1 MNDQEMNVGGG
12 QPQNDSWQQPQGN
25 GYGQPQN
32 NGWQQPQGNG
42 YGQPQYNGWQ
52 QSQGNGYGQPQYNDW
67 QQPQGNGYQAQPGYP
82 QQNVYQAGNPQMQG
96 GYQNGA
102 NYNRGQYEKDPKES
116 IGFGVASLVLGLISV
131 LLFWTMCNVVLA
143 ILAIIFGIV
152 QLVRS
157 NHKGM
162 AAGGIVTGALAIVA
176 CIVFWVLMGSA
187 MVGMSDL
194 YKYSDDY
201 YYYNYD
207 YDDLY
212 EHLLDNYG
220 DL

>member
-1 MNDQEMNVGGG
+1 
-12 QPQNDSWQQPQGN
+12 
-25 GYGQPQN
+25 
-32 NGWQQPQGNG
+32 
-42 YGQPQYNGWQ
+42 
-52 QSQGNGYGQPQYNDW
+52 
-67 QQPQGNGYQAQPGYP
+67 
-82 QQNVYQAGNPQMQG
+82 MQG

-102 NYNRGQYEKDPKES
+102 NYNRGQYETDPKES

-143 ILAIIFGIV
+143 VLAIIFGIV

-162 AAGGIVTGALAIVA
+162 AAGGIAAAALSIVA
-176 CIVFWVLMGSA
+176 CIVFWVYMGSA
-187 MVGMSDL
+187 VVGMSDL
-194 YKYSDDY
+194 NRYTHDY
-201 YYYNYD
+201 YYDYGHD

-212 EHLLDNYG
+212 EHLYDNLLDNYR

>member
-12 QPQNDSWQQPQGN
+12 QPQNDSWQQPQGDGYGQPQNSSWQQPQGN

-32 NGWQQPQGNG
+32 NGWQQ
-42 YGQPQYNGWQ
+42 
-52 QSQGNGYGQPQYNDW
+52 SQGNGYGQSQYNGW

-116 IGFGVASLVLGLISV
+116 IGFGVASLVLGIISV
-131 LLFWTMCNVVLA
+131 LLFCAMCNVVLA

-162 AAGGIVTGALAIVA
+162 AVGGIVAGALAIVA
-176 CIVFWVLMGSA
+176 SIVFWVLMGSRMA
-187 MVGMSDL
+187 GMSDL
-194 YKYSDDY
+194 YRYSNDY
-201 YYYNYD
+201 YYEYF
-207 YDDLY
+207 
-212 EHLLDNYG
+212 LDNYG